1 MALMNSLTAT
11 LPAPSADTAPHRD
24 DDHCSLIITV
34 ESGVVTDVLPTGS
47 VEVVIVDLDMI
58 ETEDNL
64 EQRLLKAV
72 VPLESGAAIRSIDL
86 NRLVACLVS
95 EYCRPARKRPSP
107 SPDGKRAA

>member
-1 MALMNSLTAT
+1 MAPMNNLATT
-11 LPAPSADTAPHRD
+11 LPALPAAGAQDRD
-24 DDHCSLIITV
+24 GEPCTLIITI
-34 ESGVVTDVLPTGS
+34 ESGVVTNILPTGS
-47 VEVVIVDLDMI
+47 IEVVIVDLDMI